1 MVAGSV
7 AQTDSRIKPRHTI
20 PDVPRRV
27 TLQTIADVLGVS
39 RSTVSNAYN
48 RPDQLA
54 PDLRE
59 RILAVAADLGYTG
72 PDPAARR
79 LRTGRSGVIGLL
91 FTEALSYAFTDPAAV
106 GFLEGLAREAEV
118 EGTALLLVPSP
129 PGADAAHAVR
139 EAVVDGLCIYSMADD
154 QAAVRAALERR
165 IPTVVVEEPDIEGQA
180 FVGID
185 DRSAT
190 REVAEHVLGLG
201 HRDVAVL
208 TDRLRPDGYE
218 GPVDPA
224 REAGAAFHI
233 GRQRLHGFRDALA
246 AVGIDWATVPKHEGP
261 NDREA
266 GARLARAALAAT
278 PRPTALMAATDQ
290 LALGALRA
298 AAELGMAVPGDL
310 SVTGFDDAPPA
321 ALADLTTLRQPLRE
335 KGEQA
340 ARLLAELREGG
351 PPRRVMLPVEL
362 IVRGST
368 GPVRASDGREVAHGR
383 LAPVERH
390 VRGDH
395 LDVALR
401 REIGCPGN
409 PAFAPTSAW
418 MRLTSRSDTR
428 VTSAL
433 SRCSFASS
441 RSSGSSWRPAY
452 SAASRLSR
460 ATRSQAMSSSP
471 DASANSVAT

>member
-1 MVAGSV
+1 M
-7 AQTDSRIKPRHTI
+7 SRRA
-20 PDVPRRV
+20 

-59 RILAVAADLGYTG
+59 RILAVAQDLGYMG

-106 GFLEGLAREAEV
+106 GFLEGLAREAEAG
-118 EGTALLLVPSP
+118 GTALLLVPSP

-154 QAAVRAALERR
+154 QPSVRAALERGL
-165 IPTVVVEEPDIEGQA
+165 PTVIVEEPDLDGQA

-185 DRSAT
+185 DRRAT
-190 REVAEHVLGLG
+190 RAVAEHVLALG
-201 HRDVAVL
+201 HRRVAVL

-218 GPVDPA
+218 GRVDPA
-224 REAGAAFHI
+224 REAAATFHI
-233 GRQRLHGFRDALA
+233 GRQRLTGYRDAVSA
-246 AVGIDWATVPKHEGP
+246 AGLDWAAVPKHEGP

-266 GARLARAALAAT
+266 GERLARAALSVD
-278 PRPTALMAATDQ
+278 PRPTALLAATDQ

-298 AAELGMAVPGDL
+298 AAGLGIDVPGEL

-321 ALADLTTLRQPLRE
+321 GPADLTTLRQPLRE

-340 ARLLAELREGG
+340 ARLLAELAAGG
-351 PPRRVMLPVEL
+351 SPRRVMLPVEL
-362 IVRGST
+362 VVRGST
-368 GPVRASDGREVAHGR
+368 GQV
-383 LAPVERH
+383 
-390 VRGDH
+390 
-395 LDVALR
+395 
-401 REIGCPGN
+401 PG
-409 PAFAPTSAW
+409 S
-418 MRLTSRSDTR
+418 
-428 VTSAL
+428 
-433 SRCSFASS
+433 
-441 RSSGSSWRPAY
+441 
-452 SAASRLSR
+452 
-460 ATRSQAMSSSP
+460 
-471 DASANSVAT
+471 

>member
-1 MVAGSV
+1 M
-7 AQTDSRIKPRHTI
+7 
-20 PDVPRRV
+20 PRRA

-59 RILAVAADLGYTG
+59 RILAVAAELGYTG

-106 GFLEGLAREAEV
+106 GFLEGLAREAEA

-139 EAVVDGLCIYSMADD
+139 DAVVDGLCIYSMADD
-154 QAAVRAALERR
+154 QPSVRAALDRG
-165 IPTVVVEEPDIEGQA
+165 IPTVVVEEPDIAGQA

-190 REVAEHVLGLG
+190 RSVAEHVLGLG
-201 HRDVAVL
+201 HRRFAVL

-218 GPVDPA
+218 GPVDAA
-224 REAGAAFHI
+224 RESSATFHI
-233 GRQRLHGFRDALA
+233 GRQRLAGYRDALA
-246 AVGIDWATVPKHEGP
+246 AAGIDWSTVPKHEGP
-261 NDREA
+261 NDR
-266 GARLARAALAAT
+266 GSGVRLARAALGADR
-278 PRPTALMAATDQ
+278 RPTALLAATDQ

-298 AAELGMAVPGDL
+298 ADELGIAVPTEL

-321 ALADLTTLRQPLRE
+321 GAADLTTLRQPLRE

-340 ARLLAELREGG
+340 ARLLAELREGA

-362 IVRGST
+362 VVRGST
-368 GPVRASDGREVAHGR
+368 GPV
-383 LAPVERH
+383 P
-390 VRGDH
+390 
-395 LDVALR
+395 
-401 REIGCPGN
+401 PG
-409 PAFAPTSAW
+409 
-418 MRLTSRSDTR
+418 
-428 VTSAL
+428 
-433 SRCSFASS
+433 
-441 RSSGSSWRPAY
+441 
-452 SAASRLSR
+452 
-460 ATRSQAMSSSP
+460 
-471 DASANSVAT
+471 